1 MDRMIT
7 ATEANQRFSEL
18 LRDVASGESFTV
30 TSRGRPVAR
39 VTPVADDRD
48 RRQEAWDKLLEMSRA
63 MPVLFSGS
71 WTREDLYERRPDE

>member
-30 TSRGRPVAR
+30 TSRGKPVAR
-39 VTPVADDRD
+39 IAPVTDDRE
-48 RRQEAWDKLLEMSRA
+48 RRQKAWNDLMEMSRTL
-63 MPVLFSGS
+63 PVRISGP

>member
-1 MDRMIT
+1 MIT

-39 VTPVADDRD
+39 IAPVEHDDR
-48 RRQEAWDKLLEMSRA
+48 REAIEALLKHVRA
-63 MPVLFSGS
+63 QPIRYVGP
-71 WTREDLYERRPDE
+71 WKREDLYD